1 MLMGERRKVMNI
13 EVRHAIPEDFP
24 FIIELSGQVI
34 QYGIPKIRDVG
45 IDQVKAHMARAYQ
58 NLSKT
63 YETQNNI
70 VILIAL
76 DVDSKD
82 KVGFLTLVLNE
93 IEGATGERQS
103 FIHDLAVRK
112 DYWGKYVVNK
122 LMYQAEVETLA
133 HGLHIIT
140 GSISVNNMRAFGT
153 ATKALG
159 YELERYQIIKKI

>member
-1 MLMGERRKVMNI
+1 MNI
-13 EVRHAIPEDFP
+13 EVRRAKKEDFP

-34 QYGIPKIRDVG
+34 QYGIPRIRDTD
-45 IDQVKAHMARAYQ
+45 IETVKSHMARAYQ
-58 NLSKT
+58 NISKT
-63 YETQNNI
+63 YDSQNKFI
-70 VILIAL
+70 ILIAV
-76 DVDSKD
+76 DVEKNEQ
-82 KVGFLTLVLNE
+82 VGFLTLIMDEV
-93 IEGATGERQS
+93 EGATGERQS

-112 DYWGKYVVNK
+112 KYWGKYVVNK

-133 HGLHIIT
+133 RGLHIIT